1 MTGPAEYAPYNNK
14 TAKAD
19 AEKIKRNL
27 KGLYLKLKAQSNET
41 EAQVSVAL
49 KLKTDLHLD
58 RLSEKF
64 TLTLATM
71 GAMTEDVTKL
81 LNLGEPDDS
90 QALKDYETL
99 EKKFGELSVVVKN
112 AEGEI
117 GEAIASRQP
126 AAPAVV
132 PLDQGARGPAQIIA
146 NDHRSAQGGYRV
158 NIPWLEP

>member
-58 RLSEKF
+58 RLSEI
-64 TLTLATM
+64 
-71 GAMTEDVTKL
+71 D
-81 LNLGEPDDS
+81 
-90 QALKDYETL
+90 
-99 EKKFGELSVVVKN
+99 
-112 AEGEI
+112 I
-117 GEAIASRQP
+117 GHHGSHN
-126 AAPAVV
+126 
-132 PLDQGARGPAQIIA
+132 RGCNKA
-146 NDHRSAQGGYRV
+146 
-158 NIPWLEP
+158 LEPW